1 MYAVKVI
8 KRYCVGLFMAK
19 SVTVSLTT
27 ESLDAIFEG
36 ARRLYP
42 KETIL
47 LLRGK
52 KSKDAIR
59 IDELVV
65 PPLATYGHG
74 FANIPLHML
83 PMDFSIVGTVHSHPS
98 GNLTPSDVDFN
109 HFFGRLLMI
118 VGFPFADERNVA
130 VYNSRGEKLPLHITK
145 G

>member
-1 MYAVKVI
+1 
-8 KRYCVGLFMAK
+8 MAK
-19 SVTVSLTT
+19 SITVTFTAEL
-27 ESLDAIFEG
+27 LDTIFEG

-52 KSKDAIR
+52 KTKDTIR
-59 IDELVV
+59 VEELVV

-98 GNLTPSDVDFN
+98 GSLTPSDVDFN
-109 HFFGRLLMI
+109 HFFGRILMI
-118 VGFPFADERNVA
+118 VGFPFADKQNVA
-130 VYNSRGEKLPLHITK
+130 VYNSHGEKILLHVTK
-145 G
+145 N

>member
-1 MYAVKVI
+1 
-8 KRYCVGLFMAK
+8 MAK
-19 SVTVSLTT
+19 TSTVSLSA
-27 ESLDAIFEG
+27 ELLDAVFEG

-52 KSKDAIR
+52 KTKDTIR
-59 IDELVV
+59 VEELVV

-98 GNLTPSDVDFN
+98 GSLTPSDVDFN
-109 HFFGRLLMI
+109 HFFGRILMI
-118 VGFPFADERNVA
+118 VGVPFADERNVA
-130 VYNSRGEKLPLHITK
+130 VYNSHGEKLSLQITK